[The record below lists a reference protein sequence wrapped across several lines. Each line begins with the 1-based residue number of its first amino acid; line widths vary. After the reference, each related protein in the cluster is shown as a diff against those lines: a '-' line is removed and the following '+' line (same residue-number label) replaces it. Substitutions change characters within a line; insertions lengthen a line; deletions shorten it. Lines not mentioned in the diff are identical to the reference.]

1 MEADDPRLVAER
13 RYLETV
19 ILTYRDSLLG
29 ACPVFYPSFPLDF
42 VMPQRLPSAAD
53 LGAFSRDLT
62 RYTWS
67 RMISPVK
74 WSLKGHHRAMN
85 QSSGLLLMP
94 CDSRYNTGGYDN
106 RCLLDRII
114 DHTTP
119 SWYGRW
125 SVMPSHVFHY
135 GATEWLMGI
144 LHHYEELLRATG
156 IYGAVEA
163 ALFDYPCY
171 TGILQALVERFNA
184 HWNTFGTA
192 EGETSLDL
200 WSFHRISGLPIS
212 GHFYEEVV
220 LDDLHSFR
228 TNGCGQYILPYNF
241 RFLMKVWRDL
251 ARAERIEKEK
261 PATRTVSQNVWIRY
275 FYNGPFCFFDG
286 FAVEG
291 RPLEHYR
298 QLEAKKTSRGRYI
311 FAPKNRGW
319 NPRHLPDRTHL
330 AAYLVYWLSGFVIPH
345 GEEEGIRPGLIY
357 PACLLAEGHQLAIA
371 PAALA
376 NIFHRVT
383 DICKIDSKELVS
395 LPPAQSTAIPVLR
408 IGGNRDHEVRS
419 RASSSRDKKADK
431 GKAVACCSPDD
442 DEENEGNVDLIVPGK
457 HTPLLRDSLLPHGME
472 RGSTSRARA
481 GGDLLSE
488 VDFIEP
494 SSHCPLPEA
503 AVTGCVDSASAYAEY
518 KAFAEQYSFT
528 PIDAYIPG
536 PAEEYPAAEAA
547 SSGGQS
553 FCDQL
558 LSWGVMDSNFIA
570 ATSSPFFSWDGLGS
584 PFFASQAYSA
594 FQVGDTV
601 DSDGLFGQT
610 SYNLEPSI
618 PTIDGGGLDLS
629 PGYFFG

>member
-1 MEADDPRLVAER
+1 MEANDPRLIAER

-42 VMPQRLPSAAD
+42 VMPQRLPFAAD

-67 RMISPVK
+67 RMISPAK

-144 LHHYEELLRATG
+144 LHHYGELLRATG

-171 TGILQALVERFNA
+171 TGILHALVERFNVR
-184 HWNTFGTA
+184 WNTFGTA

-228 TNGCGQYILPYNF
+228 TNGCGQYIFPYSF

-261 PATRTVSQNVWIRY
+261 PATRTTASTLYDVRVLM
-275 FYNGPFCFFDG
+275 G
-286 FAVEG
+286 
-291 RPLEHYR
+291 
-298 QLEAKKTSRGRYI
+298 
-311 FAPKNRGW
+311 
-319 NPRHLPDRTHL
+319 
-330 AAYLVYWLSGFVIPH
+330 
-345 GEEEGIRPGLIY
+345 
-357 PACLLAEGHQLAIA
+357 
-371 PAALA
+371 
-376 NIFHRVT
+376 RVT

-395 LPPAQSTAIPVLR
+395 RPPAQSTAIPVLR
-408 IGGNRDHEVRS
+408 IGGNKDHEVRS
-419 RASSSRDKKADK
+419 RASSSRDKKANK
-431 GKAVACCSPDD
+431 GKVVACCSPDD

-457 HTPLLRDSLLPHGME
+457 YTPLLRDSLLPHGME

-481 GGDLLSE
+481 GGDLISE

-494 SSHCPLPEA
+494 SSHCPIPEA

-518 KAFAEQYSFT
+518 KAFAEQYPFT

-570 ATSSPFFSWDGLGS
+570 ATSLPFFSWDGLGS

-594 FQVGDTV
+594 FQVGD
-601 DSDGLFGQT
+601 S
-610 SYNLEPSI
+610 
-618 PTIDGGGLDLS
+618 
-629 PGYFFG
+629 